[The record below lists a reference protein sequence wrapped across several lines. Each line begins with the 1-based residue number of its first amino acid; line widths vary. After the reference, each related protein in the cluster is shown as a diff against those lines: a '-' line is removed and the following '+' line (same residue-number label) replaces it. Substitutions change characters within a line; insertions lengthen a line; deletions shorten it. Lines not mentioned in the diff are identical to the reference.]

1 MPKLI
6 RVACASLI
14 ALVVMGITLTS
25 TQASLLVYEGFSG
38 YGTQSLSGLAVS
50 ANAVGLSGNYVT
62 ATANGIS
69 ISSTGLTF
77 GGGATTYAVSG
88 GASTWALNGA
98 GGVGVT
104 LAMSTSSYVGTLYG
118 SYLVNLGANPT
129 TDAARAEVRF
139 NASTTGVTGTSFY
152 NSMAAS
158 TTLGQSAVKYNT
170 AIITTPIAMVA
181 DTTYMV
187 ISKWTN
193 VGGTGTGVGTMWVL
207 SSAQYDTLMTA
218 GHLTDSYLSTAV
230 VGTDVTEMVT
240 SVSDTANPTTL
251 ANGEAMQLIFGSGSA
266 LTTRTIDEIKFGS
279 SLLDVAAV
287 PEPNSMALL
296 LGSSAVLILVAYRR
310 RSQIAW

>member
-1 MPKLI
+1 MSKLI
-6 RVACASLI
+6 KVVCQTVI
-14 ALVVMGITLTS
+14 ALAVAAVTQTS

-50 ANAVGLSGNYVT
+50 ANTVGLSGSYAT

-69 ISSTGLTF
+69 ISATGLTF
-77 GGGATTYAVSG
+77 GSGATTYAVSG

-104 LAMSTSSYVGTLYG
+104 LAMSTTSYVGTLYG

-129 TDAARAEVRF
+129 TDGARAEVRF

-152 NSMAAS
+152 NAMAAS

-170 AIITTPIAMVA
+170 AIITTPTTMLA
-181 DTTYMV
+181 DTTYMI

-207 SSAQYDTLMTA
+207 SSSQYDTLAAA
-218 GHLTDSYLSTAV
+218 GHLTDSYLTSAV

-240 SVSDTANPTTL
+240 SVSDMANTTTL
-251 ANGEAMQLIFGSGSA
+251 VNGEAMQLIFGSGSA
-266 LTTRTIDEIKFGS
+266 LTTRTMDEIKFGS
-279 SLLDVAAV
+279 SLSDVTAV
-287 PEPNSMALL
+287 PEPSSLALL
-296 LGSSAVLILVAYRR
+296 LGASMVLLVLMRR
-310 RSQIAW
+310 RQSQISW

>member
-1 MPKLI
+1 MSKLARI
-6 RVACASLI
+6 VCRTA
-14 ALVVMGITLTS
+14 VVLAVMAITQTS

-50 ANAVGLSGNYVT
+50 ANTVGLSGNYAT

-69 ISSTGLTF
+69 ISSAGLTF
-77 GGGATTYAVSG
+77 GSGATTYAVSG

-104 LAMSTSSYVGTLYG
+104 LAMSTTSYVGTLYG

-152 NSMAAS
+152 NAMAAS

-170 AIITTPIAMVA
+170 AIITTPTTMLA

-207 SSAQYDTLMTA
+207 SSAQYDALMTA
-218 GHLTDSYLSTAV
+218 GHLTDSYLASAV

-240 SVSDTANPTTL
+240 SASDMASPTTL
-251 ANGEAMQLIFGSGSA
+251 VNGEALQLIFGSGSA

-279 SLLDVAAV
+279 NLGDVTAV
-287 PEPNSMALL
+287 PEPSSMGLVLGASVVLL
-296 LGSSAVLILVAYRR
+296 VVTRCR